1 MALKTESEAAFER
14 YLDTQNVKWTRVPTS
29 TKKQP
34 DYRIDHNSGTC
45 LFEVKEFD
53 DPAIAPSGGFS
64 PCPPIKAKIRAA
76 AKQFKQ
82 HRSDCCILVLWS
94 SNFHRS
100 VQPHV
105 VLSAAF
111 GEYVRQTTNPL
122 GAEPSSY
129 HYSGRAEL
137 RPDCNT
143 TFSAIAILA
152 PYQLNHLWLEAW
164 RILDAKRQKG
174 EEISTFEH
182 FDLLQKLSPEG
193 HASYSYQ
200 GTIRTVVLENP
211 YARIAIPPD
220 LFTGPFD
227 QRWHMQSGWFKL
239 AFIGA
244 ELERLKSDGV
254 PFIYL

>member
-1 MALKTESEAAFER
+1 MTPRLCPLADSAL
-14 YLDTQNVKWTRVPTS
+14 V
-29 TKKQP
+29 
-34 DYRIDHNSGTC
+34 
-45 LFEVKEFD
+45 
-53 DPAIAPSGGFS
+53 
-64 PCPPIKAKIRAA
+64 PPIKAKIRAA

-82 HRSDCCILVLWS
+82 HRDDCCILVLWS

-100 VQPHV
+100 VQPQV

-111 GEYVRQTTNPL
+111 GEYVRQTTSPL
-122 GAEPSSY
+122 GAEPNRY

-164 RILDAKRQKG
+164 RSLDAKRQQG
-174 EEISTFEH
+174 EEIKTFDH
-182 FDLLQKLSPEG
+182 FDLLQELSPEG
-193 HASYSYQ
+193 HASHSYQ
-200 GTIRTVVLENP
+200 GTIRTVVVENP
-211 YARIAIPPD
+211 YARIAFPSD
-220 LFTGPFD
+220 LFAGPFSE
-227 QRWHMQSGWFKL
+227 RWRMQSGWFRL
-239 AFIGA
+239 AFIGS